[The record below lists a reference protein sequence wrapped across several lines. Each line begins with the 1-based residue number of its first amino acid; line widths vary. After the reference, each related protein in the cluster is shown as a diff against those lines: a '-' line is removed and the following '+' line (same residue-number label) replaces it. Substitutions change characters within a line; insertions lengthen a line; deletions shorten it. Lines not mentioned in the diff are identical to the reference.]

1 MNYNLRVSM
10 ERINGNVVTQLEVS
24 SIGRARRRM
33 ITSPDFDA
41 AMADLKLGHDA
52 LLEEI
57 AAYNRPAPVEAP
69 PEEAAV
75 APPVSEPNLVAW
87 EDLPV
92 QVAAAA
98 IAPVKRKAGRP
109 PKAKVAAPAH
119 A

>member
-57 AAYNRPAPVEAP
+57 AAYNRPAPAP
-69 PEEAAV
+69 EQI
-75 APPVSEPNLVAW
+75 LVDG
-87 EDLPV
+87 EVLDLIPHPLL
-92 QVAAAA
+92 A
-98 IAPVKRKAGRP
+98 IAMPVPAPSAASVKVRAKPGPKPKLKA
-109 PKAKVAAPAH
+109 AAPAH
-119 A
+119 T